1 MDKRSKKSIKLL
13 FVSFLCCFAVNF
25 AHANVDEELFDTLT
39 ENRALS
45 DDLNNYIQKLTNVG
59 QFSGAV
65 LIAKDNKILINK
77 GYNLCNYELSIANT
91 PITKFRV
98 GSITKSFTAVAIL
111 QLREKGLLT
120 LKDPLAKYI
129 PDYPNGNLITIHQLL
144 IHASGIPNFRE
155 LPEYK
160 KNFCS
165 SVTLDNI
172 IATFKYKPLE
182 FPPGQR
188 FSYSNSNYILLT
200 YIIQKITGQPYQE
213 YLKNNILVPALMNN
227 TGIDDTSTILENR
240 ASGYQMDASGLI
252 NASYANMSWSAGA
265 GALYTTVQDLYKF
278 DRILYSTKLLTR
290 DSIALMFTPQ
300 IANSCYGWHSELLC
314 SRPVFS
320 HGGLINGFHAMF
332 MRFIEDNACII
343 IVSNFEFAP
352 IEKMS
357 RDLAAIIFNCPDS
370 RE

>member
-1 MDKRSKKSIKLL
+1 MKLKQL
-13 FVSFLCCFAVNF
+13 RKHAIIFGVSFVCCFTVNF
-25 AHANVDEELFDTLT
+25 IPATFDEELFDTLSQ
-39 ENRALS
+39 NRALS

-98 GSITKSFTAVAIL
+98 GSITKSFVAVAIL

-129 PDYPNGNLITIHQLL
+129 PDYPNGNLITIHHLL
-144 IHASGIPNFRE
+144 IHSSGIPNFRE
-155 LPEYK
+155 FSEYK
-160 KNFCS
+160 KNVCL
-165 SVTLDNI
+165 SVTLENI
-172 IATFKYKPLE
+172 ISTFKYKPLE

-200 YIIQKITGQPYQE
+200 YIIEKVAQQPYQE
-213 YLKNNILVPALMNN
+213 YLKNNILIPSFMNN

-240 ASGYQMDASGLI
+240 ASGYQRDASGLI
-252 NASYANMSWSAGA
+252 NANYANMSWSAGA
-265 GALYTTVQDLYKF
+265 GALITTVKDLYKF
-278 DRILYSTKLLTR
+278 DRILYSTTLLTK

-300 IANSCYGWHSELLC
+300 IGTSCYGWQAGQLC

-320 HGGLINGFHAMF
+320 HGGLINGFHALF
-332 MRFIEDNACII
+332 LRFIEDNACII
-343 IVSNFEFAP
+343 LVSNFEFAP
-352 IEKMS
+352 IETMAG
-357 RDLAAIIFNCPDS
+357 DLAAIIFNC
-370 RE
+370 